1 MGLVQIDNLTEG
13 MVLAADTHDRNGR
26 LLLTQGTELTS
37 RHIRMFMT
45 WGIPKVDI
53 LDHEAPHV
61 QTTVGEEIQ
70 PELMQQVES
79 ELTRHFRKIDLT
91 HPAMSELFR
100 QCLIRKV
107 RHANS

>member
-1 MGLVQIDNLTEG
+1 MGLVHIDNLEEG
-13 MVLAADTHDRNGR
+13 MLLAADAHDRNGR

-45 WGIPKVDI
+45 WGIQQVDI
-53 LDHEAPHV
+53 LDHEAPLA
-61 QTTVGEEIQ
+61 QTAVGEDIQ
-70 PELMQQVES
+70 PELMQQAEN
-79 ELTRHFRKIDLT
+79 ELTQYFRKINMT

-107 RHANS
+107 RHANR

>member
-1 MGLVQIDNLTEG
+1 MGQVHIDNLEEG
-13 MVLAADTHDRNGR
+13 MLLATDTHDRNGR

-45 WGIPKVDI
+45 WGITQVDI
-53 LDHEAPHV
+53 LDHEAPLA
-61 QTTVGEEIQ
+61 QTTVGEEIE
-70 PELMQQVES
+70 PEIMQKAEI
-79 ELTRHFRKIDLT
+79 ELTQQFRKINLN

-107 RHANS
+107 RHENR